1 MLKVIRQL
9 LSPQEVAA
17 VRQAAQTGQFAE
29 GMKSA
34 GFLVAD
40 RKVNEELALGQ
51 DQRDEVV
58 RMVLGRLWQNKQ
70 LQVIVRPRRIL
81 PPILSRYKPGMRY
94 GDHMDNV
101 IMGGSN
107 PFRVDCSI
115 TIFLN
120 DPASY
125 EGGELVIDT
134 SPGEQRI
141 KLNPGDAAV
150 YPTHYVHRVEEVT
163 KGERLA
169 VITWMESMVRD
180 PARREVLLDLAVV
193 AEHVHKLAPGSETFM
208 TLEKARFNLLRM
220 WADT

>member
-1 MLKVIRQL
+1 MLKVIRQI
-9 LSPQEVAA
+9 LSPQDLAA
-17 VRQAAQTGQFAE
+17 VHEAARSGQFAD
-29 GMKSA
+29 GMNTA

-51 DQRDEVV
+51 DQRDQVI

-70 LQVIVRPRRIL
+70 FQVFVRPRRIM

-101 IMGGSN
+101 IMGGSS

-125 EGGELVIDT
+125 DGGELVIDT
-134 SPGEQRI
+134 NPGTQRI
-141 KLNPGDAAV
+141 KLDPGDAVV

-163 KGERLA
+163 RGERLA
-169 VITWMESMVRD
+169 VVTWMESLVRD
-180 PARREVLLDLAVV
+180 PARREILLDLAIV
-193 AEHVHKLAPGSETFM
+193 AEHLHKLAPGSEAFM
-208 TLEKARFNLLRM
+208 TMEKARFNLLRM